1 MKILNFGSL
10 NFDYVY
16 QIQHFPSP
24 GETISALNRKRFFGG
39 KGLNQSIAV
48 QSSGYPIFHA
58 GQIGQDGNDL
68 INVLKKHK
76 IDTSLINICDIPTG
90 HAVILIDSS
99 GENCI
104 VLDGGA
110 NQKITKDYA
119 DSVLEHFEKGDIL
132 ILQNEINCLDH
143 IINQSVKR
151 GLNIVFNPAP
161 FNKNVLKLPLEKIQ
175 YLCMNTTECLGI
187 SGKKDIKSAISWLL
201 TNFPETHL
209 LITLGKHGCIYIY
222 KNTVLSYGIYNV
234 PVVDTTAAGDTF
246 IGYFIGRLALG
257 DSIEKSLETAS
268 RASSLVVSK
277 AGASNSIPTI
287 EEVFSSDIKYQKPDI
302 LPFNF

>member
-1 MKILNFGSL
+1 MRAADISVE
-10 NFDYVY
+10 DVY
-16 QIQHFPSP
+16 
-24 GETISALNRKRFFGG
+24 KR
-39 KGLNQSIAV
+39 QV

-132 ILQNEINCLDH
+132 LLQNEINCLDH
-143 IINQSVKR
+143 IDVYKR
-151 GLNIVFNPAP
+151 QHLNY
-161 FNKNVLKLPLEKIQ
+161 PL
-175 YLCMNTTECLGI
+175 NT
-187 SGKKDIKSAISWLL
+187 
-201 TNFPETHL
+201 
-209 LITLGKHGCIYIY
+209 
-222 KNTVLSYGIYNV
+222 
-234 PVVDTTAAGDTF
+234 
-246 IGYFIGRLALG
+246 
-257 DSIEKSLETAS
+257 
-268 RASSLVVSK
+268 
-277 AGASNSIPTI
+277 IPD
-287 EEVFSSDIKYQKPDI
+287 V
-302 LPFNF
+302 